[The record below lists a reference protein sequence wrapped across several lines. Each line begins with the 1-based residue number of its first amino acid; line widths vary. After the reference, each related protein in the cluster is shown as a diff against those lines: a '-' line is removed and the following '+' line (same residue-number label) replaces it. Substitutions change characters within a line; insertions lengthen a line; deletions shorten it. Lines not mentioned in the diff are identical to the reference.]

1 MTQRKSERP
10 IEGLACIVLFDDLC
24 YDVFQHL
31 STKRHKVRISG
42 GDLRRPAKYQVA
54 RTRNST
60 KLTGVCP
67 RRDPLESG
75 RYAMIIRNAQ
85 GVFHHIQTSINIVRF
100 RFVAWKQYKSIP
112 KVFAQVLH
120 RTRLGSLGSRISERG
135 DAISSEEIVI
145 QFLEIENPTMP
156 SVLCTSSKVAKREV
170 GQTIA
175 ISHCKSQHELF
186 WTKQIVDV
194 RVIQHSIKM
203 IKRLVKRNCIHC
215 FRMLDAPWIIRRSVA
230 K

>member
-100 RFVAWKQYKSIP
+100 RFSHGNSTNRSQKFSHKYCIVPVWEAWD
-112 KVFAQVLH
+112 
-120 RTRLGSLGSRISERG
+120 RG
-135 DAISSEEIVI
+135 
-145 QFLEIENPTMP
+145 
-156 SVLCTSSKVAKREV
+156 
-170 GQTIA
+170 
-175 ISHCKSQHELF
+175 
-186 WTKQIVDV
+186 
-194 RVIQHSIKM
+194 
-203 IKRLVKRNCIHC
+203 
-215 FRMLDAPWIIRRSVA
+215 
-230 K
+230 